1 MATSSDR
8 KWWSQQTSVFDPAY
22 ILLLTGCDC
31 FFSGKKKS
39 KLLKLFSFLI
49 CLPLYINQ
57 ICKYCT
63 FWVICVDCVV
73 STQAC
78 NKEKKKSRGKKEEK
92 KSTLAVKTWKTP
104 EEPCCTVS
112 AFISRPAREWMC
124 HSVTKQY
131 TLQHL
136 HEKQTPSS
144 LVEVADFRSSTS
156 TQKRVLYL
164 VSYHCLFKSSSVWAI
179 KMREYAVDV
188 FICTLW

>member
-1 MATSSDR
+1 MHTTNLGD
-8 KWWSQQTSVFDPAY
+8 VFERAC

-31 FFSGKKKS
+31 FFSGKIQTF
-39 KLLKLFSFLI
+39 KLFSFLI

-63 FWVICVDCVV
+63 FESYVWIVLYRLRLA
-73 STQAC
+73 T
-78 NKEKKKSRGKKEEK
+78 KKQEKKEEK
-92 KSTLAVKTWKTP
+92 SNRNSNSKNLKTP
-104 EEPCCTVS
+104 KEPCCTVS
-112 AFISRPAREWMC
+112 AFISRPACEWMC

-131 TLQHL
+131 TLQYL
-136 HEKQTPSS
+136 HKKEMPSS

-156 TQKRVLYL
+156 TQKHVLYL
-164 VSYHCLFKSSSVWAI
+164 VSYHCIFKSSSVWAI